1 MKGKD
6 LLKQRSG
13 EEEEFF
19 QEIIDA
25 KRSVDNVKIAV
36 VQHQDSLKNQEAK
49 LEKLEEMTLEEWKK
63 KNK

>member
-25 KRSVDNVKIAV
+25 KRSVDYVKIAV
-36 VQHQDSLKNQEAK
+36 VQHQDSLKNSQAK
-49 LEKLEEMTLEEWKK
+49 LKELEEMTLEEWKK

>member
-36 VQHQDSLKNQEAK
+36 VQHQDSLKNSQAK
-49 LEKLEEMTLEEWKK
+49 LKELEEMTLEEWKK

>member
-49 LEKLEEMTLEEWKK
+49 LERLEEMTLEEWKK